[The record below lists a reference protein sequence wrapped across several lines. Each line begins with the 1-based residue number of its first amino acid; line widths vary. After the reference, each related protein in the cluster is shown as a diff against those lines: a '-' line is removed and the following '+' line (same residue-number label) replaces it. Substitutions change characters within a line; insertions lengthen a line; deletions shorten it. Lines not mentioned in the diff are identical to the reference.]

1 MKSRMGGL
9 VKIPQTTEVKA
20 RFKRLKISIQR
31 SRFAHY
37 PPVVLIWRGT
47 REMVNDDATHL
58 AAGIAY
64 YAIFSL
70 FPLFLGF
77 LAIIG
82 LALNSQSLQQSFLG
96 FVSQNLPGAAG
107 LVRHNV
113 REVAGF
119 WGALG
124 VGSILGLIWSA
135 SAVFGAINRAM
146 NRAWDVQEDRPFYN
160 KLRDLGMA
168 LVVFVLFL
176 IATSISSA
184 IQLFASRD
192 LGIPGQIFL
201 QDLGLGQL
209 ALWVVPWI
217 ISFGI
222 FLLIYRFVP
231 NRQTSLR
238 HIWLGA
244 AIAAILFEA
253 SKSLFVWYLGQ
264 FANYTLVYG
273 SLASAIALLLWIYIS
288 SLILIFGAEI
298 SSEYQKLSRQWALIH
313 RASD

>member
-1 MKSRMGGL
+1 
-9 VKIPQTTEVKA
+9 
-20 RFKRLKISIQR
+20 
-31 SRFAHY
+31 
-37 PPVVLIWRGT
+37 
-47 REMVNDDATHL
+47 MVNDDATHL
-58 AAGIAY
+58 VAAIAY

-70 FPLFLGF
+70 FPLLLGF

-82 LALNSQSLQQSFLG
+82 LVLNSQSLQQSFLD
-96 FVSQNLPGAAG
+96 FASQNLPGAAG
-107 LVRHNV
+107 LVRDNV
-113 REVAGF
+113 RGVVGF

-124 VGSILGLIWSA
+124 VGSLLGLIWSA
-135 SAVFGAINRAM
+135 TAVFGAINQAV
-146 NRAWDVQEDRPFYN
+146 NRAWDVQEERPFYIN

-184 IQLFASRD
+184 IQLFARRD

-217 ISFGI
+217 ISFSI

-231 NRQTSLR
+231 NCRTHLR

-244 AIAAILFEA
+244 AVAAILFEG
-253 SKSLFVWYLGQ
+253 SKILFVWYLGQ
-264 FANYTLVYG
+264 FATYTLVYG

-298 SSEYQKLSRQWALIH
+298 ASEYQKLSRQAP
-313 RASD
+313 

>member
-1 MKSRMGGL
+1 VRL
-9 VKIPQTTEVKA
+9 VRTAQTKQVKA
-20 RFKRLKISIQR
+20 RIEGLKAAIQR

-37 PPVVLIWRGT
+37 LPVVLIWRGT
-47 REMVNDDATHL
+47 QELVNDNATHL
-58 AAGIAY
+58 AAAIAY

-82 LALNSQSLQQSFLG
+82 LVLNSQSLQQSFLD

-107 LVRHNV
+107 LVRRNV
-113 REVAGF
+113 GEVVHLR
-119 WGALG
+119 GALG

-135 SAVFGAINRAM
+135 SAVFGAINWAM
-146 NRAWDVQEDRPFYN
+146 NRAWDVQEDRPFYLN

-168 LVVFVLFL
+168 LVVFVHFL

-192 LGIPGQIFL
+192 LGIPGQTFL
-201 QDLGLGQL
+201 QRLGLGQL

-217 ISFGI
+217 ISFSI

-231 NRQTSLR
+231 KRQTHLR

-244 AIAAILFEA
+244 AIAAILFEG
-253 SKSLFVWYLGQ
+253 SKILFVWYLGQ
-264 FANYTLVYG
+264 FTNYTLVYG
-273 SLASAIALLLWIYIS
+273 PLASAIALLLWIYIS

-298 SSEYQKLSRQWALIH
+298 GSEYQKLSGQAP
-313 RASD
+313 

>member
-1 MKSRMGGL
+1 MRL
-9 VKIPQTTEVKA
+9 ARTAQTKQVKA
-20 RFKRLKISIQR
+20 RIKGLKAAVQR
-31 SRFAHY
+31 SSFAHY
-37 PPVVLIWRGT
+37 LPVVLIWRGT
-47 REMVNDDATHL
+47 QELVNDNATHL
-58 AAGIAY
+58 AAAIAY

-82 LALNSQSLQQSFLG
+82 LVLNSQSLQKSFLDI
-96 FVSQNLPGAAG
+96 VSQNMPGAAG

-113 REVAGF
+113 REVAGL

-135 SAVFGAINRAM
+135 TGVFGAINRAM
-146 NRAWDVQEDRPFYN
+146 NLVWDVQEDRPFFIN

-192 LGIPGQIFL
+192 LGIPGQTFL
-201 QDLGLGQL
+201 RDLGLGQL
-209 ALWVVPWI
+209 ALRVVPWI

-222 FLLIYRFVP
+222 FLIIYRFVP
-231 NRQTSLR
+231 KRRTHLR

-244 AIAAILFEA
+244 AIAATLFEA
-253 SKSLFVWYLGQ
+253 SKILFVWYLGR
-264 FANYTLVYG
+264 FANYTIVYG
-273 SLASAIALLLWIYIS
+273 PLASAIALLLWIYIS

-298 SSEYQKLSRQWALIH
+298 GSEYQKLSH
-313 RASD
+313 RPP

>member
-1 MKSRMGGL
+1 MVGF
-9 VKIPQTTEVKA
+9 VKIAQTKQVKA
-20 RFKRLKISIQR
+20 RIERLKTSTQR

-37 PPVVLIWRGT
+37 APVVLMWRGT
-47 REMVNDDATHL
+47 REMINDDATHL

-82 LALNSQSLQQSFLG
+82 LALNSQSLQQSFLD

-107 LVRHNV
+107 LVRYNV

-119 WGALG
+119 WGAFG

-146 NRAWDVQEDRPFYN
+146 NRAWDVQEDRPYYIN

-168 LVVFVLFL
+168 LVVFILFF
-176 IATSISSA
+176 ITTSISSA

-192 LGIPGQIFL
+192 LGIPGQTFL
-201 QDLGLGQL
+201 QDLGVGQL

-217 ISFGI
+217 ISFSI

-231 NRQTSLR
+231 NCQTHLR

-273 SLASAIALLLWIYIS
+273 SLASAIVLLLWIYIS
-288 SLILIFGAEI
+288 SLILILGAEI
-298 SSEYQKLSRQWALIH
+298 SSEYQKLSRQGALIR
-313 RASD
+313 RASN